1 MPQAQN
7 PAGVFLFILILIWLF
22 FPETDHRSQS
32 LARSDVAV
40 DRVSRYR
47 EALDILNSTQW
58 GDFSP
63 RPNII
68 DNGDATTA
76 KFLNLTGFRHHDGF
90 AWDDLE
96 TFRQKGLRLSRHAV
110 PPIDGHQRWDAA
122 QGEAMWM
129 NASGTV
135 LGEWVRRPGSVA
147 RSFQSYNL
155 TRSVPDFEWIGH
167 NLEWARNVTGDSGKM
182 MLRLGGNQTL
192 HRYEQLPMDMAPL
205 SGGIIRSVRG
215 TATIEDTTGSGLNWE
230 MKLWGV
236 HWPRQGVIL
245 MATTSEK
252 FEGIFALPHLSPG
265 PDFFQSSQMLLNQ
278 TLATVI
284 RRKEAHVHADQQMPW
299 NSDIENPA
307 YTANPSPQCE
317 YILYA
322 QVHPPLS
329 QKYDGNGKPISS
341 LTAMEDTIQA
351 IESELQFPVGA
362 PIPKIPPL
370 KMSAVIYSPDCAF
383 FLETKGSPDFPA
395 SEGAHHLVGT
405 KKEVHTHQVKT
416 WLLLYA
422 LVVFGQ
428 VRLLRDQMKESFTP
442 STMGRVSFGTISMML
457 IVDGMTFTA
466 AATWVSSATATFL
479 PTLALMFAAFL
490 SMTIGGSFLA
500 KIHEVQLPESRSRQT
515 QPSTTQRTSLTPT
528 PASPPPL
535 APPSADAAAPLYTGS
550 SLLPGPVTAS
560 TTSPVI
566 IIPSDQDISAEIAD
580 SASAMPI
587 NNNAATTAPAQQQQQ
602 LTFQAIIG
610 RFILFSLCISFLG
623 ISSSTWYPLPR
634 SLFLNA
640 CAAIYLSFWVPQIY
654 RNTLR
659 NCRRALAWPFIA
671 GQSLLRLLPIAYFW
685 VKHDNFLYANT
696 DSRAFVVLAAW
707 LWLQVVVLAAQQII
721 SPRLGMPMAWT
732 PDAWDYHPILREDNL
747 ESGCLPIGLATA
759 PEEHTSSLDRS
770 HVQGTEKGSGG
781 GGGGNTTVLKQ
792 IDCAICREVL
802 QVPIIKADQSHP
814 SSSASLALLP
824 HSLTSSSS
832 LSSPSPPRASS
843 MTGVFARR
851 MYMVTP
857 CRHIFHTGCLESW
870 LRFRLQC
877 PICRDELP
885 PM

>member
-7 PAGVFLFILILIWLF
+7 SAGVFLFILVLIWLF
-22 FPETDHRSQS
+22 FPESDYRSQS
-32 LARSDVAV
+32 LALSDVAL

-47 EALDILNSTQW
+47 DALTILNSTKW

-63 RPNII
+63 RNKTTG
-68 DNGDATTA
+68 NGDAR
-76 KFLNLTGFRHHDGF
+76 FLNLTGFREHDGF
-90 AWDDLE
+90 AWDDLD

-110 PPIDGHQRWDAA
+110 PPVDGRQLWDAA

-147 RSFQSYNL
+147 RGFNSYNL
-155 TRSVPDFEWIGH
+155 TRTVPDVEWTGH
-167 NLEWARNVTGDSGKM
+167 NAEWARNVTGDSGKM
-182 MLRLGGNQTL
+182 MLRLNGNRTI
-192 HRYEQLPMDMAPL
+192 HHYEQLPVDMAPL
-205 SGGIIRSVRG
+205 SGGIIRSLRG
-215 TATIEDTTGSGLNWE
+215 TATIEDTTGSGLSWE

-245 MATTSEK
+245 MTTTSEK

-278 TLATVI
+278 SLATII
-284 RRKEAHVHADQQMPW
+284 RRKEKHVYVDQQMPW
-299 NSDIENPA
+299 NSDVENPM
-307 YTANPSPQCE
+307 YTAYPSPHCE

-322 QVHPPLS
+322 QVHPPLP
-329 QKYDGNGKPISS
+329 QKYDDNGKPVSS
-341 LTAMEDTIQA
+341 LTAMEDAIQA
-351 IESELQFPVGA
+351 IESELQSPVGA
-362 PIPKIPPL
+362 PIPKVPQL
-370 KMSAVIYSPDCAF
+370 KMSAVIYSPDCSF
-383 FLETKGSPDFPA
+383 FLETKGSPDFPP
-395 SEGAHHLVGT
+395 SGGADHLIGT
-405 KKEVHTHQVKT
+405 KKEVHTHQIKT

-422 LVVFGQ
+422 LVVLGQ

-466 AATWVSSATATFL
+466 AATWVSSATATFV

-500 KIHEVQLPESRSRQT
+500 KIHEVQLPESRPRQT
-515 QPSTTQRTSLTPT
+515 QPSTAQTTSNVST
-528 PASPPPL
+528 PASLPPRPSLSAPPL
-535 APPSADAAAPLYTGS
+535 NMGS

-560 TTSPVI
+560 ASIRSPVI

-580 SASAMPI
+580 SASAVPM
-587 NNNAATTAPAQQQQQ
+587 NNSAMTVPSSAPAQQQPQPQQ

-659 NCRRALAWPFIA
+659 NCRRALTWPFIA

-696 DSRAFVVLAAW
+696 DRRAFVILAAW

-721 SPRLGMPMAWT
+721 SPRLGIPMSWT

-747 ESGCLPIGLATA
+747 EAGGLPIGLVTS
-759 PEEHTSSLDRS
+759 PEEGRSSLDRS
-770 HVQGTEKGSGG
+770 HSSEKGTATTTSS
-781 GGGGNTTVLKQ
+781 NTSTLRQ
-792 IDCAICREVL
+792 IDCAICRELL
-802 QVPIIKADQSHP
+802 QVPVIKAGQQNPSSTSLGLLPQSASSP
-814 SSSASLALLP
+814 SSSPASA
-824 HSLTSSSS
+824 
-832 LSSPSPPRASS
+832 

-857 CRHIFHTGCLESW
+857 CRHIFHTTCLESW

-885 PM
+885 PV